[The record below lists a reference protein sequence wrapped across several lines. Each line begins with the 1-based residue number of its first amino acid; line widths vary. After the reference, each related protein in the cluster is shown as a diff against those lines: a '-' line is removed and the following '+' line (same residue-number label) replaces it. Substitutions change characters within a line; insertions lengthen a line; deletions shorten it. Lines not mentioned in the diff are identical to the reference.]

1 MKTIT
6 TLGFLFLSGLTL
18 VFSQICTS
26 TDIVGSASNMY
37 SIGLGESSAI
47 AVNNDLNTVL
57 FIHRNNDGLF
67 GGHSGQ
73 LRYDIS
79 TNDGVSWTSNLGILN
94 PLSVNGTNAARY
106 PNVAIHNPVG
116 NTIPNNAY
124 LTYLAPTVAATWAS
138 HVSGVR
144 KLDGTGNTENYNQAS
159 ITNTLIPRSVCKGA
173 PGIYWGI
180 DLVNNGTTNLGYRIL
195 KGVWNSTVNDVIWS
209 QNAQLTPPFNTAYDG
224 TNHVSSFAIGFDP
237 TGQKGWACMITHITQ
252 GTSSFSYYP
261 VFYSTTNGGATWSSP
276 TQVNIAQFPCVSSII
291 TTGNVATV
299 AFDMDLTVDMYGNPH
314 AIMCIGNNPNTY
326 SIFYTQTHH
335 MYDIT
340 RENGFWNAI
349 DLGNVTGQRNTFGVA
364 PNTLSMDMAPQASRT
379 DEGSKV
385 FFSWSGS
392 DIVFVPNSPN
402 LFGAAYDVVTRNWTQ
417 TKDFTSCNPATNG
430 KILFPK
436 MAENVLDVTGGWELP
451 VIYGES
457 TSGTDVAVACNF
469 NYLDSLKFT
478 QADFI
483 LPQCVA
489 NITFSSGDTL
499 NLCQGSSGVIVLS
512 SSQNGLL
519 WNTGSTSPILTVTT
533 GGWYSVAIR
542 SGCCTGR
549 DSVFVNIIPTPV
561 SAFTSSVN
569 DFNVDFSDQST
580 GVTGTYTYDFGD
592 GNTSSL
598 QNPTHN
604 YAAPGSYT
612 VCLTV
617 TSNGCV
623 DSVCH
628 VVNVTCTM
636 PVINFSYTIGNGGLA
651 TFTNSTSPSAD
662 NYTWDFGDGSTS
674 NLENP
679 THVYTASGNYTVCL
693 QISDSCGNDTTCIGI
708 SVIANLSTQEL
719 FGANFTLSP
728 NPTQNFVL
736 VSAQNLADQIWNLQL
751 VNGIGQEFWGK
762 EISGTTI
769 QETVPMENLASGI
782 YFLRIQSEGRVMDY
796 KLVKE

>member
-1 MKTIT
+1 
-6 TLGFLFLSGLTL
+6 
-18 VFSQICTS
+18 
-26 TDIVGSASNMY
+26 
-37 SIGLGESSAI
+37 
-47 AVNNDLNTVL
+47 
-57 FIHRNNDGLF
+57 
-67 GGHSGQ
+67 
-73 LRYDIS
+73 
-79 TNDGVSWTSNLGILN
+79 
-94 PLSVNGTNAARY
+94 
-106 PNVAIHNPVG
+106 
-116 NTIPNNAY
+116 
-124 LTYLAPTVAATWAS
+124 
-138 HVSGVR
+138 
-144 KLDGTGNTENYNQAS
+144 
-159 ITNTLIPRSVCKGA
+159 
-173 PGIYWGI
+173 
-180 DLVNNGTTNLGYRIL
+180 
-195 KGVWNSTVNDVIWS
+195 
-209 QNAQLTPPFNTAYDG
+209 
-224 TNHVSSFAIGFDP
+224 
-237 TGQKGWACMITHITQ
+237 
-252 GTSSFSYYP
+252 
-261 VFYSTTNGGATWSSP
+261 
-276 TQVNIAQFPCVSSII
+276 
-291 TTGNVATV
+291 
-299 AFDMDLTVDMYGNPH
+299 
-314 AIMCIGNNPNTY
+314 
-326 SIFYTQTHH
+326 
-335 MYDIT
+335 
-340 RENGFWNAI
+340 
-349 DLGNVTGQRNTFGVA
+349 
-364 PNTLSMDMAPQASRT
+364 
-379 DEGSKV
+379 
-385 FFSWSGS
+385 
-392 DIVFVPNSPN
+392 
-402 LFGAAYDVVTRNWTQ
+402 
-417 TKDFTSCNPATNG
+417 
-430 KILFPK
+430 
-436 MAENVLDVTGGWELP
+436 
-451 VIYGES
+451 
-457 TSGTDVAVACNF
+457 
-469 NYLDSLKFT
+469 
-478 QADFI
+478 
-483 LPQCVA
+483 
-489 NITFSSGDTL
+489 L

-533 GGWYSVAIR
+533 GGWYSVAVR